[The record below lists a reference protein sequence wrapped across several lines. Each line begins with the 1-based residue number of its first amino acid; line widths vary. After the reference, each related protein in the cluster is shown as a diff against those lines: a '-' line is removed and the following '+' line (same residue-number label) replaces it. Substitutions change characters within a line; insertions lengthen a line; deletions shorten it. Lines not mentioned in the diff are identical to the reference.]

1 MNLVYQ
7 WIRPPLTIIQK
18 MFFASLFFPS
28 KHASSF
34 FDNQNNILAVK
45 KTIKRVTKCL
55 EQTKKAR
62 CVEGVAGV
70 VVENL

>member
-1 MNLVYQ
+1 MTLFLLFLTTK
-7 WIRPPLTIIQK
+7 IILTI
-18 MFFASLFFPS
+18 
-28 KHASSF
+28 
-34 FDNQNNILAVK
+34 K
-45 KTIKRVTKCL
+45 KKRKRVTKCL